1 MKSELLV
8 LSIIAGSARHMTAPV
23 ACASLMISV
32 AELARQ

>member
-8 LSIIAGSARHMTAPV
+8 LSIIAGSARHMTALV